1 MYCLAAF
8 FIIGA
13 LGTTPSVLGLDL
25 DCFDEN
31 ALESE
36 MTKCFTQSGLSV
48 DAHTVADVQTAI
60 LTNTSYVCRNT
71 EAFKSAVSCVMG
83 FARNCLISL
92 WVDPAI
98 LPDANK
104 MTDGLVYLC
113 HHLADVDAKCFIGT
127 LPTIAKCTRRKARA
141 AHSVSDSD
149 RSLKF
154 IFCKAFDATLNCA
167 RQQLGVCPRRTKE
180 IVVNFF
186 TYVTPAACSGGDF
199 PRSTDGGTSR
209 VFLLFAALLTVICR

>member
-154 IFCKAFDATLNCA
+154 IFCKWNIARVSSVCCFADRHLPVTKTPDVRASSSCA
-167 RQQLGVCPRRTKE
+167 D
-180 IVVNFF
+180 
-186 TYVTPAACSGGDF
+186 VT
-199 PRSTDGGTSR
+199 GTPSSPPIP
-209 VFLLFAALLTVICR
+209 FL